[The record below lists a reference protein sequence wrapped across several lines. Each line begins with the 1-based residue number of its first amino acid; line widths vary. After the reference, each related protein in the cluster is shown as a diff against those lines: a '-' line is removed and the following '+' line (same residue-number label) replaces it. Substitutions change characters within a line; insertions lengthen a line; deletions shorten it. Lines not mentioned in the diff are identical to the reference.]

1 MNVQH
6 HPTVN
11 YLEDLESSNIKDPY
25 ERSSL
30 SLSAVQSSVDPMDQ
44 PSEQTLI
51 RGLRQGLHSKV
62 SLGEEI

>member
-6 HPTVN
+6 HHTIN
-11 YLEDLESSNIKDPY
+11 YLEDLESSDIKDPY
-25 ERSSL
+25 EGSPL
-30 SLSAVQSSVDPMDQ
+30 SLSAVQSSVDPVDQ